1 MSIALSETESKVV
14 VLISI
19 ITGQLLNHQ
28 DVTPS
33 ITFLAAL
40 VTVLVGVINADLEAT
55 QDEKQ
60 RLHNTLY
67 RFSSSN
73 SLIRQLTQSM
83 VKGVIKNKLFT
94 KSDAIKTLTQSFSDS
109 QKLLL
114 IAFGYDMSAADG
126 NMDLREKKYL
136 EEIANLLKIDYRY
149 LKVLEAG
156 FSNKEN
162 IDSVALDEIKY
173 LLDPARFQNL
183 DVAFVKATND
193 MLAVLPSYQKHHE
206 TNKQVKTIYRELQKF
221 QQACQQINN
230 YCYQLFQIVR
240 EYNEYSFISD
250 TLLQE
255 IDEISHQIK
264 SQNFRIAVVG
274 EFSQGKSTL
283 LNAFLG
289 EEIQPVRAIPC
300 SGTITV
306 LKYGTEKRVICCYKD
321 GREEEIPVEQ
331 YQEKAAISEEA
342 ALDGVSDELATSEIK
357 EIIFEHP
364 DLKLCRHGV
373 EILDSPGLNEHP
385 ERTLITQQ
393 LIKDTDAVIFLTNAS
408 RPLTQGERE
417 LIQDLRI
424 QLNRGKANIP
434 AENLFIL
441 VNFMDLLRR
450 EEDRETVKQRIK
462 RFVEGDNPIITGQNR
477 IHFISAQAVLDA
489 IIDGHE
495 NDYLNTFNYFAQSIE
510 TFLTKEIGKIKIN
523 NNVSRLGNIIEQ
535 FKHEQHQHKQNLF
548 EYIGTVSAWDV
559 ESLILINDLQEET
572 INECVDS
579 WNAWIDTLGEIIYN
593 ESERWVCSQDNEEQI
608 LKIFTEK
615 LNDTLTKELTN
626 WLEEKIKNQVLKDS
640 LAVLD
645 ELIISIRE
653 AIEDLFNEFDTQA
666 ASDLKEQF
674 QLSLNSQSINMNID
688 KNNIDSEDGDGVGLS
703 LGLKS
708 AGLVAAGLFV
718 FTGIGLI
725 PLALTAF
732 GSGFGIGAL
741 FGETKEAKIK
751 RVVLKKG
758 LENFY
763 NSQEEIFDKVAEEIR
778 AIFEQKIEQSSQ
790 MFGEVILKIENI
802 IEQQENLN
810 YKSQVDVEQI
820 QNNIN
825 TVLAQAIE

>member
-1 MSIALSETESKVV
+1 MNIATPETESKVV

-19 ITGQLLNHQ
+19 ITGQVLNQQ

-33 ITFLAAL
+33 VKFLTAL
-40 VTVLVGVINADLEAT
+40 VTVLVGVINADREAT

-60 RLHNTLY
+60 RLQNTLY
-67 RFSSSN
+67 RFSNPN
-73 SLIRQLTQSM
+73 SMVRQLTQSM

-94 KSDAIKTLTQSFSDS
+94 KSDAIVTLTQSFSDS
-109 QKLLL
+109 KKLLL

-126 NMDLREKKYL
+126 DIDIRERQYL
-136 EEIANLLKIDYRY
+136 EEIAKLLRIDSRY

-162 IDSVALDEIKY
+162 IDIVALDEVKY
-173 LLDPARFQNL
+173 LLAPARFQNL
-183 DVAFVKATND
+183 DVAFIKATND
-193 MLAVLPSYQKHHE
+193 MLAVLPNCQKPHEINEQIKTSYQA
-206 TNKQVKTIYRELQKF
+206 LQKF
-221 QQACQQINN
+221 QQACQKLDK
-230 YCYQLFQIVR
+230 YCYQLFQIIQ
-240 EYNEYSFISD
+240 EYNEDNFISD

-255 IDEISHQIK
+255 IDEISHKLK

-283 LNAFLG
+283 LNALLG

-306 LKYGTEKRVICCYKD
+306 LKYGTEKRVICRYKD

-342 ALDGVSDELATSEIK
+342 ALDGISDELATSEIK

-373 EILDSPGLNEHP
+373 EIVDSPGLNEHP
-385 ERTLITQQ
+385 ERTSITQQ
-393 LIKDTDAVIFLTNAS
+393 LIKDTDAIIFLTNAS

-417 LIQDLRI
+417 LIQELRL
-424 QLNRGKANIP
+424 QLNGGKADIP

-462 RFVEGDNPIITGQNR
+462 RFVQGDNPIIAGQNR
-477 IHFISAQAVLDA
+477 IHFISAQAALDA
-489 IIDGHE
+489 IIDGYE
-495 NDYLNTFNYFAQSIE
+495 NDYLNTFNYFTQSIE
-510 TFLTKEIGKIKIN
+510 TFLTDEIGKIKIN
-523 NNVSRLGNIIEQ
+523 KNLSRLENIIEQ

-559 ESLILINDLQEET
+559 ESLMVVNDLQEET

-579 WNAWIDTLGEIIYN
+579 WNAWIETLGETIYD
-593 ESERWVCSQDNEEQI
+593 ESERWVCSHDNEEKV
-608 LKIFTEK
+608 LKIFTRK
-615 LNDTLTKELTN
+615 LNDILTKELTN
-626 WLEEKIKNQVLKDS
+626 WLEDQIKNQVLKDS

-645 ELIISIRE
+645 ELITSIRE

-688 KNNIDSEDGDGVGLS
+688 KNNIDSEDGDGVGLG
-703 LGLKS
+703 LGLGG
-708 AGLVAAGLFV
+708 AGLVAAGLFA

-725 PLALTAF
+725 PLALTAL

-758 LENFY
+758 LEN
-763 NSQEEIFDKVAEEIR
+763 
-778 AIFEQKIEQSSQ
+778 
-790 MFGEVILKIENI
+790 
-802 IEQQENLN
+802 
-810 YKSQVDVEQI
+810 
-820 QNNIN
+820 
-825 TVLAQAIE
+825 LALLDWL